1 MTDLGTPLDLPCG
14 QRLPNRLMKSALS
27 EALGTSAGAPT
38 RRLERLYDAWAGG
51 GWGLVVTGNVMVDLR
66 HRGEPGNVVVED
78 ERHLD
83 ALRRWAAGFRA
94 SGTPLWMQV
103 NHPGRQANVLVGR
116 TRPVAPSAVAAD
128 VAVATR
134 PRALTEAEIRETIER
149 YAATAAVAEA
159 AGFDGVQVH
168 GAHGYLVTQF
178 LSPRSNQRTD
188 AWGGDPERRRRFV
201 LEVVRAIRER
211 VSPGFAVGI
220 KLNSADFQRGGF
232 TESESREVVA
242 ALAAEGIDLLEVSG
256 GTYESPVMF
265 GPDTRRAST
274 REREAYFLEY
284 AASVRDAAGAVP
296 VAVTGGFR
304 TRAAMTAALGPDE
317 SDTGSGASSTAAGSA
332 AASSAAAPGE
342 CDVIGLGRPAS
353 AYPHVARDLL
363 DGRLE
368 RIELPAVQ
376 VGARRLV
383 RRLAPL
389 HTVDS
394 ALDLSWHTDQ
404 LHRLG
409 AGKAPDLARPW
420 WRTAVTAT
428 LRNGP
433 GAFVP
438 KRG

>member
-83 ALRRWAAGFRA
+83 SLRRWAAGFRA

-134 PRALTEAEIRETIER
+134 PRALTDAEIRETIER
-149 YAATAAVAEA
+149 YAATAAVAET

-188 AWGGDPERRRRFV
+188 AWGGDAERRRRFL
-201 LEVVRAIRER
+201 LEVVRAIRAR
-211 VSPGFAVGI
+211 VSPASP
-220 KLNSADFQRGGF
+220 SA
-232 TESESREVVA
+232 SS
-242 ALAAEGIDLLEVSG
+242 
-256 GTYESPVMF
+256 
-265 GPDTRRAST
+265 ST
-274 REREAYFLEY
+274 RPT
-284 AASVRDAAGAVP
+284 S
-296 VAVTGGFR
+296 
-304 TRAAMTAALGPDE
+304 
-317 SDTGSGASSTAAGSA
+317 SA
-332 AASSAAAPGE
+332 AASPSRSRARSSRPWRTSASTSSRSRAAPTS
-342 CDVIGLGRPAS
+342 RP
-353 AYPHVARDLL
+353 
-363 DGRLE
+363 
-368 RIELPAVQ
+368 
-376 VGARRLV
+376 
-383 RRLAPL
+383 
-389 HTVDS
+389 
-394 ALDLSWHTDQ
+394 
-404 LHRLG
+404 
-409 AGKAPDLARPW
+409 
-420 WRTAVTAT
+420 
-428 LRNGP
+428 
-433 GAFVP
+433 
-438 KRG
+438 

>member
-83 ALRRWAAGFRA
+83 SLRRWAAGFRA

-149 YAATAAVAEA
+149 YAATAAVAES

-188 AWGGDPERRRRFV
+188 AWGGDPERRRRFL
-201 LEVVRAIRER
+201 LEVVRAIRAR

-242 ALAAEGIDLLEVSG
+242 ALADERIDLLEISG

-304 TRAAMTAALGPDE
+304 TRAAMVAAVG
-317 SDTGSGASSTAAGSA
+317 
-332 AASSAAAPGE
+332 GE
-342 CDVIGLGRPAS
+342 CDVVGLGRPAS

-363 DGRLE
+363 DGRRE

-383 RRLAPL
+383 SRLAPL

>member
-83 ALRRWAAGFRA
+83 SLRRWAAGFRA

-134 PRALTEAEIRETIER
+134 PRALADAEIRETIER
-149 YAATAAVAEA
+149 YAATAAVAET

-188 AWGGDPERRRRFV
+188 AWGGDAERRRRFL
-201 LEVVRAIRER
+201 LEVVRAVRAR

-242 ALAAEGIDLLEVSG
+242 ALADERIDLLEISG

-284 AASVRDAAGAVP
+284 AASVRDAAGPVP

-304 TRAAMTAALGPDE
+304 TRAAMVAAVGD
-317 SDTGSGASSTAAGSA
+317 
-332 AASSAAAPGE
+332 E
-342 CDVIGLGRPAS
+342 CDVVGLGRPAS

-363 DGRLE
+363 DGRRE

-383 RRLAPL
+383 SRLAPL

-409 AGKAPDLARPW
+409 AGKAPDLTRPW

>member
-1 MTDLGTPLDLPCG
+1 MTVDLADPLVLPCG
-14 QRLPNRLMKSALS
+14 RTLPNRLMKSALS
-27 EALGTSAGAPT
+27 ESLGTSAGAPT

-66 HRGEPGNVVVED
+66 QRGEPGNVVVSD

-83 ALRRWAAGFRA
+83 ALTRWAGGFRA

-103 NHPGRQANVLVGR
+103 NHPGRQANALVGR
-116 TRPVAPSAVAAD
+116 ARPVAPSAVAAN
-128 VAVATR
+128 VPVATR
-134 PRALTEAEIRETIER
+134 PRELGDAEIRATVER

-168 GAHGYLVTQF
+168 AAHGYLVTQF
-178 LSPRSNQRTD
+178 LSPLANRRTD
-188 AWGGDPERRRRFV
+188 AWGGDPERRRRFL
-201 LEVVRAIRER
+201 LEVVRAVRAR

-232 TESESREVVA
+232 TESESRDVVA
-242 ALAAEGIDLLEVSG
+242 ALAAERVDLIEISG
-256 GTYESPVMF
+256 GTYEAPVMF

-284 AASVRDAAGAVP
+284 ASSVRAAAGDVP
-296 VAVTGGFR
+296 LAVTGGFR
-304 TRAAMTAALGPDE
+304 SRAAMLGAV
-317 SDTGSGASSTAAGSA
+317 TSGD
-332 AASSAAAPGE
+332 
-342 CDVIGLGRPAS
+342 CDVVGLGRPAS
-353 AYPHVARDLL
+353 AYPHVAGELVAGTR
-363 DGRLE
+363 E
-368 RIELPAVQ
+368 RIDLPTVR
-376 VGARRLV
+376 VGAGRGLV
-383 RRLAPL
+383 GRVTTL
-389 HTVDS
+389 HTLDS

-404 LHRLG
+404 LHRIG

-420 WRTAVTAT
+420 WRTAVSAA

-438 KRG
+438 NRG

>member
-1 MTDLGTPLDLPCG
+1 MTDLSTPLDLPCG

-66 HRGEPGNVVVED
+66 HRGEPGNVVVSD

-83 ALRRWAAGFRA
+83 ALRRWAQGFRA

-103 NHPGRQANVLVGR
+103 NHPGRQANALVGR
-116 TRPVAPSAVAAD
+116 TRPVAPSAVAANLPISS
-128 VAVATR
+128 R
-134 PRALTEAEIRETIER
+134 PRALSDAEVRETVER

-178 LSPRSNQRTD
+178 LSPRANQRTD
-188 AWGGDPERRRRFV
+188 AWGGDPERRRRFL

-211 VSPGFAVGI
+211 VAPGFAVGI

-232 TESESREVVA
+232 TESESRDVVA
-242 ALAAEGIDLLEVSG
+242 ALAAEGIDLLEISG

-296 VAVTGGFR
+296 IAVTGGFR
-304 TRAAMTAALGPDE
+304 TRAAMTAAVGGDA
-317 SDTGSGASSTAAGSA
+317 TGAR
-332 AASSAAAPGE
+332 GE
-342 CDVIGLGRPAS
+342 CDVVGLGRPAS
-353 AYPHVARDLL
+353 AYPHVAREILTG
-363 DGRLE
+363 GRE
-368 RIELPAVQ
+368 RIELPAVR
-376 VGARRLV
+376 VGAGRALV
-383 RRLAPL
+383 GKVTPL
-389 HTVDS
+389 HAIDS

-404 LHRLG
+404 LHRIG
-409 AGKAPDLARPW
+409 AGKAPDLGRPW

>member
-78 ERHLD
+78 DRHLD

-134 PRALTEAEIRETIER
+134 PRALSEPDIRETIER
-149 YAATAAVAEA
+149 YAATAAVAES

-188 AWGGDPERRRRFV
+188 AWGGDPERRRRFL

-242 ALAAEGIDLLEVSG
+242 ALAEEGIDLLEVSG

-284 AASVRDAAGAVP
+284 AASVRDAAGGVP

-304 TRAAMTAALGPDE
+304 TRAAMTAALGGDAPADGAG
-317 SDTGSGASSTAAGSA
+317 TG
-332 AASSAAAPGE
+332 AAPTGAQGE

-409 AGKAPDLARPW
+409 AGKAPDLTRPW
-420 WRTAVTAT
+420 WRTAVAAT

>member
-27 EALGTSAGAPT
+27 EALGTSTGAPT

-78 ERHLD
+78 DRHLD

-134 PRALTEAEIRETIER
+134 PRALSETEIRETIER

-188 AWGGDPERRRRFV
+188 GWGGDPERRRRFV

-242 ALAAEGIDLLEVSG
+242 ALAEEGIDLLEVSG

-304 TRAAMTAALGPDE
+304 TRAAMTAALG
-317 SDTGSGASSTAAGSA
+317 SSTPGSTPG
-332 AASSAAAPGE
+332 STETSTGTPGE

-368 RIELPAVQ
+368 RIELPAVR

-383 RRLAPL
+383 GRLAPL

-409 AGKAPDLARPW
+409 AGRAPDLARPW